1 MINRTIVGNCTQ
13 FFDDFVESS
22 KYISEEQLLTRLFLY
37 GYDEENVEDTLD
49 EIRGRRLLFNRE
61 LRHLDKAASTF
72 IDSFGTNYNSCFRD
86 AADFFFYVRKLLKKQ
101 LRVFENLR
109 LPDRCS
115 YHYCFGRSNS
125 QKTDFDQPFLP
136 FVEEEI
142 SKPKLRDLANEII
155 GFSNDIFECIGL
167 CRKMINEEIK
177 IRQDFPR
184 LRWVYERTIDEI
196 CKNGQHLFSNFF
208 VCPDSIDKISDPMTR
223 EMLET
228 ETDKWN
234 EILAKYYHERTPAQL
249 LIHHLI
255 YTSFKAKYGFIPTKK
270 EGNMWKDNIDKIKKV
285 RILLSCLDEL
295 EPKGQKDNATGKFKL
310 SGKWVAKVMHWAIN
324 GYGIEMKDFVDYLNE
339 EYKGSYQKI
348 EYATIVAA
356 YSGMK
361 KDEKEA
367 CIIEIENFLSRKS
380 QADKQK
386 IA

>member
-184 LRWVYERTIDEI
+184 LRWVYERTID
-196 CKNGQHLFSNFF
+196 
-208 VCPDSIDKISDPMTR
+208 V
-223 EMLET
+223 
-228 ETDKWN
+228 
-234 EILAKYYHERTPAQL
+234 ILQ
-249 LIHHLI
+249 
-255 YTSFKAKYGFIPTKK
+255 
-270 EGNMWKDNIDKIKKV
+270 NKV
-285 RILLSCLDEL
+285 
-295 EPKGQKDNATGKFKL
+295 N
-310 SGKWVAKVMHWAIN
+310 
-324 GYGIEMKDFVDYLNE
+324 
-339 EYKGSYQKI
+339 
-348 EYATIVAA
+348 
-356 YSGMK
+356 
-361 KDEKEA
+361 
-367 CIIEIENFLSRKS
+367 
-380 QADKQK
+380 
-386 IA
+386 